1 MLDRYISVH
10 EEGEMFRNL
19 VMDATAHLRECILIN
34 VSLVVA
40 LALGAAYLKTAGKKA
55 DHRIRA
61 FYICSILA
69 SAAVLCPI
77 TNAIFRII
85 TGTYYDAP
93 DMWTVVPLI
102 PLGAIMCSALAG
114 EIAAGLF
121 SNKEDAPVKPE
132 ITEEGDAVKDGI
144 TKGDTAKEDTVK
156 RASIKGIRI
165 NASLGA
171 VLVAAAILVCGSLGR
186 PCEQTSGR
194 PENSCEIERVIA
206 EMVYEKKLLGG
217 AEQVILAPD
226 DMIAYLHTC
235 SGNAI
240 TLYGRDMWD
249 GRLTK
254 NRYGQYSPEL
264 ISIHDDM
271 LRIMAGENVA
281 AGDLCRR
288 AFEQGA
294 TVVILPIGG
303 YDGSSIVEAGYEI
316 LNFST
321 SADEENP
328 LPGYILVTKDGFFL
342 TSR

>member
-114 EIAAGLF
+114 EVAAGLKAD
-121 SNKEDAPVKPE
+121 KESTSSEVQKNM
-132 ITEEGDAVKDGI
+132 TEEADIVKGGKLNVRGVRMAV
-144 TKGDTAKEDTVK
+144 
-156 RASIKGIRI
+156 
-165 NASLGA
+165 GA
-171 VLVAAAILVCGSLGR
+171 LLVAASILVCGSLGKPR
-186 PCEQTSGR
+186 EQTSGR

-226 DMIAYLHTC
+226 DMIAYLHIC

-294 TVVILPIGG
+294 TVVILPLGG

>member
-40 LALGAAYLKTAGKKA
+40 LALGAAHLKTAGKKA

-61 FYICSILA
+61 FYICSVLA
-69 SAAVLCPI
+69 TAAVLCPI

-114 EIAAGLF
+114 EIANGVLPGDEGI
-121 SNKEDAPVKPE
+121 SVNNKK
-132 ITEEGDAVKDGI
+132 AVF
-144 TKGDTAKEDTVK
+144 
-156 RASIKGIRI
+156 
-165 NASLGA
+165 GA
-171 VLVAAAILVCGSLGR
+171 VLIAAAILVCGSLGR

-194 PENSCEIERVIA
+194 PENAGGYAKYIA
-206 EMVYEKKLLGG
+206 ELIYEKKLLGG

-226 DMIAYLHTC
+226 DMIAYLHIY
-235 SGNAI
+235 SGNAV

-254 NRYGQYSPEL
+254 NRYGMYSPEL

-271 LRIMAGENVA
+271 LKVAGGESLLAPN
-281 AGDLCRR
+281 LCRR

-294 TVVILPIGG
+294 TVVVLPPGCFDEAAIKA
-303 YDGSSIVEAGYEI
+303 AGYETM
-316 LNFST
+316 LFT
-321 SADEENP
+321 SWGDDNETIIPEY
-328 LPGYILVTKDGFFL
+328 LLVTEEPFYLSSHQGP
-342 TSR
+342 

>member
-34 VSLVVA
+34 VSLAVA
-40 LALGAAYLKTAGKKA
+40 LALGAAYLKTAGKKV

-61 FYICSILA
+61 FYICSVLA
-69 SAAVLCPI
+69 TAAVLCPI

-114 EIAAGLF
+114 EIANGVLPGDEGI
-121 SNKEDAPVKPE
+121 SVNNKK
-132 ITEEGDAVKDGI
+132 AVF
-144 TKGDTAKEDTVK
+144 
-156 RASIKGIRI
+156 
-165 NASLGA
+165 GA
-171 VLVAAAILVCGSLGR
+171 VLIASAILVCGSLGKPR
-186 PCEQTSGR
+186 EQTSGR

-294 TVVILPIGG
+294 TVVILPLGG

-316 LNFST
+316 LYFSN

-328 LPGYILVTKDGFFL
+328 LPGYILVTKDGFVL

>member
-10 EEGEMFRNL
+10 EEGKMFRNL

-114 EIAAGLF
+114 EIAAGLKAD
-121 SNKEDAPVKPE
+121 KESTSSEAQKNM
-132 ITEEGDAVKDGI
+132 TEEADIVKGGKLNVRGVRMAV
-144 TKGDTAKEDTVK
+144 
-156 RASIKGIRI
+156 
-165 NASLGA
+165 GA
-171 VLVAAAILVCGSLGR
+171 LLVAASILVCGSLGKPR
-186 PCEQTSGR
+186 EQTSGR

-249 GRLTK
+249 GRLSK

-294 TVVILPIGG
+294 TVVILPLGG

-328 LPGYILVTKDGFFL
+328 LPGYILVTKDGFVL

>member
-1 MLDRYISVH
+1 
-10 EEGEMFRNL
+10 
-19 VMDATAHLRECILIN
+19 
-34 VSLVVA
+34 
-40 LALGAAYLKTAGKKA
+40 
-55 DHRIRA
+55 
-61 FYICSILA
+61 
-69 SAAVLCPI
+69 
-77 TNAIFRII
+77 
-85 TGTYYDAP
+85 
-93 DMWTVVPLI
+93 VVPLI
-102 PLGAIMCSALAG
+102 PLGSIMCSAFAG
-114 EIAAGLF
+114 EVDAGLKAD
-121 SNKEDAPVKPE
+121 KESTSSEVQKNM
-132 ITEEGDAVKDGI
+132 TEEADIVKGGKLNVRGVRMAV
-144 TKGDTAKEDTVK
+144 
-156 RASIKGIRI
+156 
-165 NASLGA
+165 GA
-171 VLVAAAILVCGSLGR
+171 LLVAASILVCGSLGKPR
-186 PCEQTSGR
+186 EQTSGR

-294 TVVILPIGG
+294 TVVILPLGG
-303 YDGSSIVEAGYEI
+303 YDGSSIVETGYEI